1 VVGPVLRLVLG
12 AGRFIHGAHRRNM
25 QCAQTRVVAEP
36 LDPARK
42 PIERR
47 DRADDDIGVFPLKNF
62 LSKIVELVIGGVDV
76 RVHVP

>member
-1 VVGPVLRLVLG
+1 M
-12 AGRFIHGAHRRNM
+12 A
-25 QCAQTRVVAEP
+25 TEP

-47 DRADDDIGVFPLKNF
+47 DRADDDIGVFPLKN
-62 LSKIVELVIGGVDV
+62 LISKIVELGIGDVDV